1 MGQETLAAVEKT
13 ARRQNALIL
22 VEDESGVSLL
32 PSVRATWAP
41 RGQTPVLRH
50 HFAWKRLSIAGV
62 LVYEPDRTD
71 AHLIFQLRPGAYND
85 ETLIDF
91 LTEVHRHEEHRSIL
105 LIWDGLPSHRS
116 RRMLDWVADQCDWL
130 RTERLPGYAP
140 DLNPIEQVWGNV
152 KSQELANLCA
162 DTIAEV
168 SDAATDGLH
177 RISSDAPL
185 CFAFLRHTG
194 LRL

>member
-1 MGQETLAAVEKT
+1 M
-13 ARRQNALIL
+13 IL
-22 VEDESGVSLL
+22 FEDESGVSLL

-50 HFAWKRLSIAGV
+50 HFAWKRLSMAGV
-62 LVYEPDRTD
+62 LAYEPDGRD
-71 AHLIFQLRPGAYND
+71 AHLVFQLRPGAYND

-91 LTEVHRHEEHRSIL
+91 LAEVHRHEKHRSVL

-116 RRMLDWVADQCDWL
+116 RRMLDWVADQHDWL
-130 RTERLPGYAP
+130 SIERLPGYAP

-162 DTIAEV
+162 DTIGDV

-177 RISSDAPL
+177 RIGSDAPL